1 MFKLLKTLVL
11 VGFVAACSPKLQPSP
26 LTSQEVLQLV
36 DDQTYQFNME
46 YVQPMGGR
54 QRLITGSYTFRVNK
68 DQLEAD
74 LPYIGRAF
82 RAPIGSGEGGMKFT
96 SKEFTYSSTIGKG
109 NRREIS
115 IQPKDQLDMAG
126 INLLIFEYGN
136 ADLRINSV
144 NRQPISYAGNISRLP
159 QPK

>member
-1 MFKLLKTLVL
+1 MSKLLKTLVL
-11 VGFVAACSPKLQPSP
+11 LGFVAACSPKLQPSP

-36 DDQTYQFNME
+36 DDRTYQFNME

-68 DQLEAD
+68 DQLDAD
-74 LPYIGRAF
+74 LPYIGRAYQ
-82 RAPIGSGEGGMKFT
+82 APIGTSDVGMKFT
-96 SKEFTYSSTIGKG
+96 SKDFTYSSITGKS

-115 IQPKDQLDMAG
+115 IHLNDQQDIAT
-126 INLLIFEYGN
+126 INLIIFENGN
-136 ADLRINSV
+136 ADLRITSV
-144 NRQPISYAGNISRLP
+144 NRQPISYTGNISRLP

>member
-1 MFKLLKTLVL
+1 MSKLLKTLVL
-11 VGFVAACSPKLQPSP
+11 LGFVAACSPKLQPSP

-36 DDQTYQFNME
+36 DDRTYQFNME

-68 DQLEAD
+68 DQLDAD
-74 LPYIGRAF
+74 LPYIGRAYQ
-82 RAPIGSGEGGMKFT
+82 APIGTSDVGMKFT
-96 SKEFTYSSTIGKG
+96 SKDFTYSSITGKS

-115 IQPKDQLDMAG
+115 IHLNDQQDIAT
-126 INLLIFEYGN
+126 INLIIFENGN

-144 NRQPISYAGNISRLP
+144 NRQPISYTGNISRLP

>member
-1 MFKLLKTLVL
+1 MSKLLKTLL
-11 VGFVAACSPKLQPSP
+11 LLGFVAACSPKLQPSP
-26 LTSQEVLQLV
+26 LTPQEVLQLV
-36 DDQTYQFNME
+36 DDRTYQFNME

-54 QRLITGSYTFRVNK
+54 QRLITGTYTFRVNK

-82 RAPIGSGEGGMKFT
+82 QAPIGSGEGGMKFT
-96 SKEFTYSSTIGKG
+96 SKEFAYSSTIGKG

-115 IQPKDQLDMAG
+115 IQPKDQQDIAG
-126 INLLIFEYGN
+126 INLIIFENGN

-144 NRQPISYAGNISRLP
+144 NRQPISYTGNISRLP